1 MSNLRDLGR
10 NTDFSQAINLTYAV
24 PVNKLPYLDWVGLNT
39 RYTVQYNWQSE
50 PLATLLNDTI
60 SLGNTIRNERQVQFN
75 PQINFERLY
84 EKFGLSP
91 RRPSRNSR
99 SDSTAKIGRA
109 SCRERVCQYV

>member
-1 MSNLRDLGR
+1 M
-10 NTDFSQAINLTYAV
+10 NTDVSQAINLTYAV
-24 PVNKLPYLDWVGLNT
+24 PLNKLPFRDLVGLNT